1 MKSRA
6 VTTCL
11 RHLLGIAGL
20 LLMLLAGAARADV
33 VTYFHN
39 DISGTPLAAT
49 DEGGNL
55 LWKETYRPYGER
67 LLNGAGPD
75 ANRLWFGGKPQDPD
89 TGLSYLGARYYSPQ
103 LGRFVGVDPK
113 AVDPENLHSFNRYA
127 YGNNNPYK
135 FVDPDGRNPLL
146 LAAVGLALWLGDAL
160 RPMPDLPPGSGMV
173 EPASLPDLS
182 GVVGAAKGLG
192 VAAMAIRTLEKTA
205 IKEGAE
211 IAAKELPIITK
222 GTKEWSQA
230 VDDLSNMTRGK
241 ANYRTESATDAKSL
255 LEEARGNMDRRKQ
268 YTTAPYKK
276 GYEMHNDQNAR
287 ELGAGNDL
295 QHLK

>member
-135 FVDPDGRNPLL
+135 FGRSGREKS
-146 LAAVGLALWLGDAL
+146 AALGGG
-160 RPMPDLPPGSGMV
+160 R
-173 EPASLPDLS
+173 S
-182 GVVGAAKGLG
+182 GVVVGGCASADAGLAAGVRHGRAGQPPRPQRGGRGRQGIGRGRHGDPHPGEDRHQGGSRDSCEGTTYYNKG
-192 VAAMAIRTLEKTA
+192 
-205 IKEGAE
+205 
-211 IAAKELPIITK
+211 
-222 GTKEWSQA
+222 
-230 VDDLSNMTRGK
+230 
-241 ANYRTESATDAKSL
+241 
-255 LEEARGNMDRRKQ
+255 
-268 YTTAPYKK
+268 
-276 GYEMHNDQNAR
+276 H
-287 ELGAGNDL
+287 
-295 QHLK
+295 